1 MAIYHMQ
8 AKVVSRGKGRS
19 AVAASAYMSC
29 SSVTNEYD
37 GVHHDY
43 TRKKGLMWEQ
53 VFLPENAPTAWQDR
67 AALWN
72 AVEDAEKS
80 KDSRLAREFV
90 VALPRELNP
99 DQQIALLTEYI
110 QQQFVADGMCADVGI
125 HDPDPPGHNP
135 HAHIL
140 LTIRPLD
147 EQGKWQYKTEKEYL
161 CIRGDEERG
170 FTAAEFLHAQD
181 EGWEKQYP
189 YLVGKKKVY
198 MTTADGE
205 AQGLKRASKH
215 PKSTTY
221 GRQNP
226 ITERWNS
233 ESQLILWRSAW
244 ADIVNL
250 HLERIGSAERVD
262 HRSHAERGLDEQPT
276 IHEGVA
282 ARAMEKKGIISDRCE
297 LNRQIKADNALL
309 RELKDL
315 VVTLSELV
323 ADAASSITDQL
334 TKLLEKLIVICYQI
348 KVIIR
353 GMDKRTAT
361 IQATQPKLKR
371 YNELTQQIRQKAKAR
386 KALVAEQKNTSKLN
400 LIKQHDLSR
409 QITTLTEEL
418 EELRSER
425 ENLLLDLGCADDA
438 GVKAMQNEITAMEA
452 SLHKLDEQKEIH
464 SAELDEALQQY
475 KHQQDQTKGVVMQK
489 VRADANEAATNRLQ
503 NIYKSFDTQLLH
515 ESKQQVSDILG
526 ESAQPTSIREFLRHT
541 MQKDNLSSMDEEKR
555 RNDKQRATP
564 LAHGLAAR

>member
-8 AKVVSRGKGRS
+8 AKIVSRGKGRS

-37 GVHHDY
+37 GVLHDY
-43 TRKKGLMWEQ
+43 TRKKGLVWEQ
-53 VFLPENAPTAWQDR
+53 VFLPENAPVEWQDR
-67 AALWN
+67 AILWN

-90 VALPRELNP
+90 VALPRELNA

-147 EQGKWQYKTEKEYL
+147 EHGKWQYKTEKEYL

-170 FTAAEFLHAQD
+170 FTASEFLQAQD

-250 HLERIGSAERVD
+250 HLERVGSTESVD

-315 VVTLSELV
+315 VAMLTELV
-323 ADAASSITDQL
+323 TDAVSSITDQL
-334 TKLLEKLIVICYQI
+334 TKLREKLIVICYQI
-348 KVIIR
+348 KAIVR
-353 GMDKRTAT
+353 SMDKRTAT

-371 YNELTQQIRQKAKAR
+371 YNEVTQQTRQKTKAR

-400 LIKQHDLSR
+400 LIKQHNLSR
-409 QITTLTEEL
+409 QITTLTEEI
-418 EELRSER
+418 EELLSEK

-438 GVKAMQNEITAMEA
+438 GVKAVQSEITAMEA
-452 SLHKLDEQKEIH
+452 SLHKLDEQKEQY
-464 SAELDEALQQY
+464 SVELDETLQQY
-475 KHQQDQTKGVVMQK
+475 KQLQSQ
-489 VRADANEAATNRLQ
+489 AEAGSDEIQRNASTTASTRLQ
-503 NIYKSFDTQLLH
+503 QVYGKRFDAQLLRDSQKDVAARLD
-515 ESKQQVSDILG
+515 EST
-526 ESAQPTSIREFLRHT
+526 QPVSIREFLHRAE
-541 MQKDNLSSMDEEKR
+541 QKPHSAPRYYKD
-555 RNDKQRATP
+555 TP
-564 LAHGLAAR
+564 ER

>member
-1 MAIYHMQ
+1 M
-8 AKVVSRGKGRS
+8 
-19 AVAASAYMSC
+19 AASAYMSC

-43 TRKKGLMWEQ
+43 TRKKGLVWEQ
-53 VFLPENAPTAWQDR
+53 VFLPENAPVEWQDR
-67 AALWN
+67 AILWN

-90 VALPRELNP
+90 VALPRELNA

-125 HDPDPPGHNP
+125 HDPDTPGHNP

-147 EQGKWQYKTEKEYL
+147 DHGKWQYKTEKEYL

-170 FTAAEFLHAQD
+170 FTASEFLQAQN

-250 HLERIGSAERVD
+250 HLERVGSTERVD

-315 VVTLSELV
+315 VSMLTELV

-334 TKLLEKLIVICYQI
+334 TKLREKLIVICYQI
-348 KVIIR
+348 KAIVR
-353 GMDKRTAT
+353 SMDKRTAT

-371 YNELTQQIRQKAKAR
+371 YNEVMQQTRQKTKAR

-409 QITTLTEEL
+409 QITTLTEES
-418 EELRSER
+418 EELLSEK
-425 ENLLLDLGCADDA
+425 ENLLLNLGCADDA
-438 GVKAMQNEITAMEA
+438 GVKAVQSEITAMEA
-452 SLHKLDEQKEIH
+452 SLHKLDEQKEQY
-464 SAELDEALQQY
+464 SVELDETLQQY
-475 KHQQDQTKGVVMQK
+475 KQLQSQ
-489 VRADANEAATNRLQ
+489 AEAGSDEIQRNASTTASTRLQ
-503 NIYKSFDTQLLH
+503 QVYGKRFDAQLLRDSQKDVAARLD
-515 ESKQQVSDILG
+515 EST
-526 ESAQPTSIREFLRHT
+526 QPVSIREFLHRAE
-541 MQKDNLSSMDEEKR
+541 QKPHSAPRYYKD
-555 RNDKQRATP
+555 TP
-564 LAHGLAAR
+564 ER

>member
-8 AKVVSRGKGRS
+8 SKIVSRGKGRS

-43 TRKKGLMWEQ
+43 TRKKGLVWEQ
-53 VFLPENAPTAWQDR
+53 VFLPENAPVEWQDR
-67 AALWN
+67 AILWN

-80 KDSRLAREFV
+80 KGSRLAREFV
-90 VALPRELNP
+90 VALPRELNA

-147 EQGKWQYKTEKEYL
+147 EHGKWQYKTEKEYL

-170 FTAAEFLHAQD
+170 FTASEFLQAQD

-250 HLERIGSAERVD
+250 HLERVGSTESVD

-315 VVTLSELV
+315 VAMLTELV

-334 TKLLEKLIVICYQI
+334 TKLREKLIVICYQI
-348 KVIIR
+348 KAIVR
-353 GMDKRTAT
+353 SMDKRTAT

-371 YNELTQQIRQKAKAR
+371 YNEVTQQTRQKTKAR

-400 LIKQHDLSR
+400 LIKQHNLSR
-409 QITTLTEEL
+409 QITTLTEEI
-418 EELRSER
+418 EELLSEK

-438 GVKAMQNEITAMEA
+438 GVKAVQSEITAMEA
-452 SLHKLDEQKEIH
+452 SLHKLDEQKEQY
-464 SAELDEALQQY
+464 SVELGETLQQY
-475 KHQQDQTKGVVMQK
+475 KQLQSQ
-489 VRADANEAATNRLQ
+489 AEAGSDEIQRNASTTASTRLQ
-503 NIYKSFDTQLLH
+503 QVYGKRFDAQLLRDSQKDVAARLD
-515 ESKQQVSDILG
+515 EST
-526 ESAQPTSIREFLRHT
+526 QPVSIREFLHRAE
-541 MQKDNLSSMDEEKR
+541 QKPHSAPRYYKD
-555 RNDKQRATP
+555 TP
-564 LAHGLAAR
+564 ER

>member
-8 AKVVSRGKGRS
+8 AKIVSRGKGRS

-43 TRKKGLMWEQ
+43 TRKKGLVWEQ
-53 VFLPENAPTAWQDR
+53 VFLPENAPVEWQDR
-67 AALWN
+67 AILWN

-90 VALPRELNP
+90 VALPRELNA

-147 EQGKWQYKTEKEYL
+147 EHGKWQYKTEKEYL

-170 FTAAEFLHAQD
+170 FTASEFLQAQD

-250 HLERIGSAERVD
+250 HLERVGSTESVD

-282 ARAMEKKGIISDRCE
+282 ACAMEKKGIISDRCE

-315 VVTLSELV
+315 VAMLTELV

-334 TKLLEKLIVICYQI
+334 TKLREKLIVICYQI
-348 KVIIR
+348 KAIVR
-353 GMDKRTAT
+353 SMDKRTAT

-371 YNELTQQIRQKAKAR
+371 YNEVIQQTRQKTKAR

-409 QITTLTEEL
+409 QITTLTEES
-418 EELRSER
+418 EELLSEK

-438 GVKAMQNEITAMEA
+438 GVKAVQSEITAMEA
-452 SLHKLDEQKEIH
+452 SLHELDEQKEQY
-464 SAELDEALQQY
+464 SVELDETLQEYKQLQSQAEAGSDEIQRNASTTASTRLQQVY
-475 KHQQDQTKGVVMQK
+475 GK
-489 VRADANEAATNRLQ
+489 RFDA
-503 NIYKSFDTQLLH
+503 QLLRDSQKDVAARLD
-515 ESKQQVSDILG
+515 EST
-526 ESAQPTSIREFLRHT
+526 QPVSIREFLHRAE
-541 MQKDNLSSMDEEKR
+541 QKPHSAPRYYKDTPER
-555 RNDKQRATP
+555 RYCNRP
-564 LAHGLAAR
+564 

>member
-43 TRKKGLMWEQ
+43 TRKKGLMWER
-53 VFLPENAPTAWQDR
+53 VFLPENAPVEWQDR

-90 VALPRELNP
+90 VALPHELNP
-99 DQQIALLTEYI
+99 DQQITLLTEYI
-110 QQQFVADGMCADVGI
+110 QRQFVADGMCADVGI
-125 HDPDPPGHNP
+125 HDPDPPSHNP

-147 EQGKWQYKTEKEYL
+147 EHGKWQYKTEKEYL

-170 FTAAEFLHAQD
+170 FTASEFLHAQD

-250 HLERIGSAERVD
+250 HLERVGSTERVD
-262 HRSHAERGLDEQPT
+262 HRSHVERGLDEQPT

-282 ARAMEKKGIISDRCE
+282 ARALEKKGIVSDRCK

-315 VVTLSELV
+315 VTMLTELV
-323 ADAASSITDQL
+323 ADAATSIADQL
-334 TKLLEKLIVICYQI
+334 TKLREKLIVICYQI

-361 IQATQPKLKR
+361 IQATQPMLKR
-371 YNELTQQIRQKAKAR
+371 YNEVAQQIRQKTKTR

-409 QITTLTEEL
+409 QITTLTEEI
-418 EELRSER
+418 EELRSEK

-438 GVKAMQNEITAMEA
+438 GIKAVQSEITAMEA
-452 SLHKLDEQKEIH
+452 SLHKLDEQKERY
-464 SAELDEALQQY
+464 SVELDEALQQY
-475 KHQQDQTKGVVMQK
+475 KQFKAQATE
-489 VRADANEAATNRLQ
+489 ADSDEIQRNAITAASKRLQ
-503 NIYKSFDTQLLH
+503 QTYGKRFDAQLFRENQQQTAHLLGEDERKQSLRAQLARSPIRSNERRVKKVDETQL
-515 ESKQQVSDILG
+515 
-526 ESAQPTSIREFLRHT
+526 
-541 MQKDNLSSMDEEKR
+541 
-555 RNDKQRATP
+555 
-564 LAHGLAAR
+564 